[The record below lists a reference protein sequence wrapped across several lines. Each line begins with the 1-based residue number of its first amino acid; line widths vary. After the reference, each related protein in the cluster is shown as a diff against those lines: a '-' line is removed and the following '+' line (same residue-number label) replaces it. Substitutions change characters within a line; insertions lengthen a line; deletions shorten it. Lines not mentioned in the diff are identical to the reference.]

1 MDSFWTEIEE
11 LRTAPIAHVRAR
23 YQEVFQEEPRSKHRE
38 HLLRRLAWR
47 LQAVSQAGLSEAAR
61 RRDEEI
67 AHEADIRVLPP
78 AEFLDGCN
86 AAASIAGRARARFDR
101 RIPRPGTLLKREYRG
116 DTIAVTVL
124 ADGFDY
130 QGRHYGSLS
139 AIATEVTGT
148 RWNGVAFFGLTRRR
162 RSTQRGGHV

>member
-1 MDSFWTEIEE
+1 MDFVWNEIEQ
-11 LRTAPIAHVRAR
+11 LRQAPIAQLRAR
-23 YQEVFQEEPRSKHRE
+23 YRELFQEEPRSKHRE
-38 HLLRRLAWR
+38 HLFRRVAWR
-47 LQAVSQAGLSEAAR
+47 LQAVSQGGLTEAALR
-61 RRDEEI
+61 RADEI
-67 AHEADIRVLPP
+67 GKEADIRVLPP
-78 AEFLDGCN
+78 PEFLNGCN
-86 AAASIAGRARARFDR
+86 AAAAVAGRARARFDR

-124 ADGFDY
+124 ADGFQY

-162 RSTQRGGHV
+162 RSVKGRGHV